1 MEGCIEMGKPRR
13 ETIPR
18 ELWALSV
25 DRMEIREY
33 EMPEPE
39 EGQVRV
45 LSQYAAAKHGTE
57 QSMVKGSGAKR
68 GRYDRA
74 LRIFRPK
81 QPRHKRDAVRVGN
94 MVVGTVTAVGAGV
107 KELGEGDR
115 VLAHAPFREV
125 HVLAEDRC
133 WRMPDGL
140 SWKSGV
146 CLDPADFA
154 MGAVR
159 DGNVRIG
166 DAVAVFGMGA
176 IGLMVVQV
184 AKLSGAYPVIAV
196 DPLANRRQAAVA
208 CGADAVFDPSE
219 CDAGIEI
226 KMATGGRGVD
236 IAIEYSGNVHAL
248 RDAIRAVSFGGNVVA
263 GAAPAPYGAGLD
275 FGAEAHL
282 HIPNIIFSRACSEPN
297 REYPRWDENRLFDTC
312 LRLLAEGKLSG
323 EAIVSPIVPF
333 EELVIEYPKIASDP
347 GSNIK
352 LGATF

>member
-1 MEGCIEMGKPRR
+1 M
-13 ETIPR
+13 PR
-18 ELWALSV
+18 ELWALSANK
-25 DRMEIREY
+25 MEIREY

-45 LSQYAAAKHGTE
+45 QSQYAAAKHGTE
-57 QSMVKGSGAKR
+57 QSMIKGSGSKR
-68 GRYDRA
+68 GRYDRT

-81 QPRHKRDAVRVGN
+81 EERPKRDAVKVGN
-94 MVVGTVTAVGAGV
+94 MVVGTVTALGPGA
-107 KELGEGDR
+107 KRFSEGDR

-125 HVLAEDRC
+125 HVVAEDRC
-133 WRMPDGL
+133 WHMPEGL

-176 IGLMVVQV
+176 IGLMVVQIT
-184 AKLSGAYPVIAV
+184 KLSGAYPVIGV
-196 DPLANRRQAAVA
+196 DPLPNRRQAAAA
-208 CGADAVFDPSE
+208 CGADIVLDPSE

-226 KMATGGRGVD
+226 KKATGGRGVD
-236 IAIEYSGNVHAL
+236 VAIDYSGNVHAL
-248 RDAIRAVSFGGNVVA
+248 QDAIRAAAFGGNVVA

-323 EAIVSPIVPF
+323 EEIVSPVVPF
-333 EELVIEYPKIASDP
+333 EELVTEYPKIASDP

-352 LGATF
+352 LGAIF